1 MTVVGGAAAAA
12 AAGAEWFVHSYSP
25 PVCQMLLD
33 HSSASIVPGSVV
45 LSKLRGDQS

>member
-1 MTVVGGAAAAA
+1 MAGGAAAAA
-12 AAGAEWFVHSYSP
+12 AEWFVHSYSP
-25 PVCQMLLD
+25 PVCQPSLD